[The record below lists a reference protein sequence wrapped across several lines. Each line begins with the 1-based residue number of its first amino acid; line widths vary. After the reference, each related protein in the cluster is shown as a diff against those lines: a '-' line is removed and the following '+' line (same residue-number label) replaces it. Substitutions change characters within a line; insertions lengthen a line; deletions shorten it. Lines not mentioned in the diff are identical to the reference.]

1 MNVRYVR
8 TRPAGN
14 GPARN
19 CYRCDAEALNCRQP
33 TCQIVWG
40 DIPDAAVAHFA
51 VEALS
56 RDSIDPALAVSE

>member
-1 MNVRYVR
+1 MSATSGHGQLAMGRLATAIVA
-8 TRPAGN
+8 TRRP
-14 GPARN
+14 
-19 CYRCDAEALNCRQP
+19 LNCRQP